1 MIKLIYKSF
10 LIAVISGSLTAGN
23 FVYALGPAQ
32 NNEDPTNVNIN
43 AGATTNTGNSSAS
56 PTQNWVK
63 DKDGTLAQQE
73 KHDFKGVQGNDMLS
87 SITMLVIGVI
97 GTRMAIAY
105 NPKTTDVY
113 VAAAGAAAFIAGEV
127 MSNLKFSGEIKDMS
141 VDITKRVDGKP
152 NNEQIEILNKLKKS
166 YEDAKGA
173 TQTKRML
180 QMAAAAGFGVA
191 AGIAVYKAFTEE
203 TKDAQCV
210 AALGMAK
217 TQLTTCSAV
226 TPSTPA
232 SAACA
237 ACLAPVATY
246 LGTFETKK
254 GQETPPEASAAKLA
268 AGNALLASLKAED
281 PSHTCTAPAS
291 SISAAAV
298 AACNLAVVEK
308 AQNQTGGAPIK
319 NGAINQQRLIEE
331 ILYGHPRL
339 YTSLESEKLLVT
351 KKSALDLLL
360 DVLMP
365 SAHAGWMPFIGLGA
379 GIAAAYFAIQGPL
392 AIQLDTLMYH
402 PRNRAIVFGVL
413 AGLSYMAA
421 KSSENQ
427 IKQIQENI
435 DKIDAILNE
444 LNNLTKGVSTGQGGP
459 IAVTAPYTLPP
470 GTFGPNTQNGEP
482 KTNIPC
488 ATSNCSSL
496 SDGLAKSAGFNE
508 LPSAF
513 QQAAMDAT
521 KLGDSLSGPKGAM
534 TAGAASQAG
543 NLAAKQAAISK
554 LAAKAQ
560 NKLNKQLGKNKVDFG
575 KEQQALLNKLNST
588 VARVLKSKGQTPSNF
603 LGSLGGSPIGGTGN
617 LGNAANDAMKD
628 DSTLAVTKGGSA
640 LDIGT
645 GGDGKSK
652 DLDLGL
658 KDSGLSGGEGAGGGG
673 KADGIS
679 KSNGDAGDPNA
690 QYEMG
695 AGDIASSKDNIF
707 ELITNRYMRSG
718 YPVLLE
724 ETGTPTPAPVS
735 EKK

>member
-10 LIAVISGSLTAGN
+10 LIAVISGSLTVGN

-32 NNEDPTNVNIN
+32 NNEDPTSVDIS
-43 AGATTNTGNSSAS
+43 AGATTNTGNSNTSQA
-56 PTQNWVK
+56 QNWVK
-63 DKDGTLAQQE
+63 DKDGALAKQE

-191 AGIAVYKAFTEE
+191 AGIAVYQAFTQE
-203 TKDAQCV
+203 TADARCLG
-210 AALGMAK
+210 ALTVAK
-217 TQLTTCSAV
+217 TQL
-226 TPSTPA
+226 
-232 SAACA
+232 AACSTILTPPTEGTG
-237 ACLAPVATY
+237 CATCATEIAGY
-246 LGTFETKK
+246 LTTFTSLKAK
-254 GQETPPEASAAKLA
+254 ETPPAPSETVGAATTPLKKILEKPVCLTSPSSAAQAIAKSVDSVCGLQ
-268 AGNALLASLKAED
+268 ALPIRDATQTINLCKGCMMAFNHKDLFFNRAY
-281 PSHTCTAPAS
+281 AS
-291 SISAAAV
+291 SQFLIQPSTQNSSFPEKIMSYIIPAA
-298 AACNLAVVEK
+298 E
-308 AQNQTGGAPIK
+308 
-319 NGAINQQRLIEE
+319 
-331 ILYGHPRL
+331 
-339 YTSLESEKLLVT
+339 
-351 KKSALDLLL
+351 
-360 DVLMP
+360 
-365 SAHAGWMPFIGLGA
+365 AGWMPFMGLGA
-379 GIAAAYFAIQGPL
+379 GVLAAYVAIKGPL
-392 AIQLDTLMYH
+392 AVQLDSLMYH

-427 IKQIQENI
+427 IKQLEENI
-435 DKIDAILNE
+435 KKIEAILNE
-444 LNNLTKGVSTGQGGP
+444 LNNLSKGVSTGQGGP

-521 KLGDSLSGPKGAM
+521 KLGDSLTGPKGAM

-658 KDSGLSGGEGAGGGG
+658 KDSGLSGGEGVGGGS
-673 KADGIS
+673 ASDGVA

-707 ELITNRYMRSG
+707 ELISNRYMRSG
-718 YPVLLE
+718 YPILLE